1 MEFQRT
7 AKFRFIVMSII
18 IVGGITYLSY
28 PVQKPKVTGA
38 VQIVE
43 QEEVKQTITYEPVKS
58 WINSHAQRI
67 SEHEA
72 ALIMTEC
79 FNYPHPILLIS
90 LIEAESEFTPT
101 AISSKGAIG
110 LGQIMYDIH
119 KKDLEKIGIKQ
130 RKDLFN
136 IEKNIK
142 ATSFVLQMMMKKDK
156 GDVVKALHSY
166 LGGKDGKYTNRIFT
180 NYVCLSIELEL
191 ANEKV
196 MPHM

>member
-1 MEFQRT
+1 MNKTHIKGF
-7 AKFRFIVMSII
+7 VYM
-18 IVGGITYLSY
+18 VGVGVAASTLGMCAAQKTTIQP
-28 PVQKPKVTGA
+28 PVV
-38 VQIVE
+38 IY
-43 QEEVKQTITYEPVKS
+43 EEVKQPINYEPVKG
-58 WINSHAQRI
+58 WISSHAHRI
-67 SEHEA
+67 SDQEA

-79 FNYPHPILLIS
+79 FKYQHPILLIS

-101 AISSKGAIG
+101 AVSHKGALG

-191 ANEKV
+191 ANEKI
-196 MPHM
+196 MPSM